1 MSKSIFKSLFGK
13 KKNVDKVS
21 SEPTVDISRV
31 IPGYTPVDER
41 IVSPASETSDVP
53 PMDVQTEAPELD
65 IEATSDERAPEER
78 AEAAVDALS
87 EKHDAWA
94 QSDLAALNEAWAEA
108 RVHEDMTGQL
118 NEVGRVAHNLKG
130 IAATYG
136 HPAMSRLAS
145 SLCTLLESDRA
156 HNQHALINLH
166 VEACR
171 AAYLEGTRTDAGD
184 EVAQSV
190 CVALETQVKRTIG
203 ETA

>member
-13 KKNVDKVS
+13 KRNADIGA
-21 SEPTVDISRV
+21 SEPKVDISRV
-31 IPGYTPVDER
+31 IPGYSPVGER
-41 IVSPASETSDVP
+41 DTHEASADLPETVDLTE
-53 PMDVQTEAPELD
+53 MDVQVDDAE
-65 IEATSDERAPEER
+65 SKVMAPEER

-94 QSDLAALNEAWAEA
+94 QSDLAALNGAWAEA
-108 RVHEDMTGQL
+108 RVHDDMAGHL
-118 NEVGRVAHNLKG
+118 NEVRRIAHNLKG

-145 SLCTLLESDRA
+145 SLCMLLESDRA

-171 AAYLEGTRTDAGD
+171 AAYIEGKSTEAGD
-184 EVAQSV
+184 QVAQSV